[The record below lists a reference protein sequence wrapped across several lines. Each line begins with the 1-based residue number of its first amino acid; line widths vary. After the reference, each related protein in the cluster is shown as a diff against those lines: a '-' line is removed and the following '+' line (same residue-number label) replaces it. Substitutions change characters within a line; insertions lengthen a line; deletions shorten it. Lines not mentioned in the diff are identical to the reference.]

1 MTLLYLALVLPL
13 DEILAPLILGEELQL
28 LGIDGTA
35 SLFSDQVDRV
45 LVLHTQL
52 NQCCCYQHRSP
63 AKSSDAVDSYAC
75 FRISLELCVHQ
86 REPPLNNLLGW
97 GRPVRKGELGHSH
110 ATFAKVFSAVGL
122 VCGANKVGDAVLLQQ
137 LDVRVHRHILGLFS
151 DEKPHVVVLYL
162 GGNGA
167 DSRPSHFAL
176 YWEGAQPIDY
186 CDV

>member
-86 REPPLNNLLGW
+86 REPPLDYLLGW

-137 LDVRVHRHILGLFS
+137 LDVRVHRHILRLFS

>member
-28 LGIDGTA
+28 LGIDGTT
-35 SLFSDQVDRV
+35 SLLSDQVDRV
-45 LVLHTQL
+45 FILHTKL

-63 AKSSDAVDSYAC
+63 AKSSDAVDSDAC
-75 FRISLELCVHQ
+75 FRISLELSVDQ
-86 REPPLNNLLGW
+86 REPPLNDFLG
-97 GRPVRKGELGHSH
+97 GRGPIREGELRHSH
-110 ATFAKVFSAVGL
+110 TTFAKVLSAVGL
-122 VCGANKVGDAVLLQQ
+122 VCGTDKVGDAVLLQQ

-167 DSRPSHFAL
+167 DSRPSHFAQ
-176 YWEGAQPIDY
+176 YWEGGTAN
-186 CDV
+186 

>member
-35 SLFSDQVDRV
+35 SLFSDQVNRV

-52 NQCCCYQHRSP
+52 DQCCCYQHRSP

-110 ATFAKVFSAVGL
+110 ATFAKVLSAVGL
-122 VCGANKVGDAVLLQQ
+122 VCGANKVGDPVLLQQ
-137 LDVRVHRHILGLFS
+137 LDVRVHRHILRLFS

-162 GGNGA
+162 SGNGA

>member
-45 LVLHTQL
+45 LVLHSQL
-52 NQCCCYQHRSP
+52 DQCCCYQHRSP

-75 FRISLELCVHQ
+75 FRISLELCVDQ
-86 REPPLNNLLGW
+86 REPPLNYFLSR
-97 GRPVRKGELGHSH
+97 GRTVREGELRHCY
-110 ATFAKVFSAVGL
+110 ATFAKVLSAVGL
-122 VCGANKVGDAVLLQQ
+122 VCSANKVGDAVLLQQ
-137 LDVRVHRHILGLFS
+137 LDVRVHRHILRLFS

-167 DSRPSHFAL
+167 DSRPSHFAQ
-176 YWEGAQPIDY
+176 YWEGSTAN
-186 CDV
+186 

>member
-35 SLFSDQVDRV
+35 SLLPDQVHRI

-63 AKSSDAVDSYAC
+63 AKSGDTVDSDAC
-75 FRISLELCVHQ
+75 FRISLELCVHE
-86 REPPLNNLLGW
+86 REPPLNYFLSGR
-97 GRPVRKGELGHSH
+97 RPVGERELRHCH
-110 ATFAKVFSAVGL
+110 ATFAKVLSAVGL
-122 VCGANKVGDAVLLQQ
+122 VRGAHKVRDAVLLQQ
-137 LDVRVHRHILGLFS
+137 LDVRVHSHILRLFS

-162 GGNGA
+162 SGNGA
-167 DSRPSHFAL
+167 DSRPSHFAQF
-176 YWEGAQPIDY
+176 WEGGTAN
-186 CDV
+186 